1 MTALT
6 RPAPLSIEDYLEG
19 ELVAETKHEY
29 LGGEVHGMA
38 GATNRHNKVAGNVF
52 VSFSTGLRGKPCRPF
67 NSDTKV
73 RIEMD
78 GQTRFY
84 YPDAMVVCRE
94 NPDEEQWQDLPVVI
108 VEVLSDSTRRTDLIE
123 KREAYF
129 TIPSLRVL
137 IFVEPDEPLLAVH
150 RRADDGRFVRED
162 YLGLEAVV
170 PLPEI
175 GADLALAEVYEGIGI

>member
-1 MTALT
+1 MTALSH
-6 RPAPLSIEDYLEG
+6 PAPVSIAEYLKG
-19 ELVAETKHEY
+19 ELVSETKHEY
-29 LGGEVHGMA
+29 LGGEIHAMA
-38 GATNRHNKVAGNVF
+38 GASNRHNKVAGNVF
-52 VSFSTGLRGKPCRPF
+52 VAFANGLRGKPCRPF

-73 RIEMD
+73 RISLD

-94 NPDEEQWQDLPVVI
+94 NADDEQWQDLPVVI

-150 RRADDGRFVRED
+150 RRADEGRFVRED
-162 YLGLEAVV
+162 YFGLETVV
-170 PLPEI
+170 PLPEV
-175 GADLALAEVYEGIGI
+175 GTELPLAEVYGELGG